1 MQVTDR
7 YMKLVHFLVTKQEY
21 LDNIIA
27 EIADIADNYPL
38 TYILVVFL
46 NNRGYQS
53 DKVTIVRLVVC
64 LSSSS

>member
-27 EIADIADNYPL
+27 DIADYYPL
-38 TYILVVFL
+38 TCILVAFL
-46 NNRGYQS
+46 DNRSYQS
-53 DKVTIVRLVVC
+53 DKVTIVRLAVC